1 MKKIIRLGLAFL
13 IISFMVVSFQKFDC
27 AAAVKTINVF
37 TTEYSGPVP
46 HLQKKASTS
55 QLFSF
60 LKDSPDVIASGT
72 SGTCEWEITAD
83 GILTIDSGQLATGT
97 VPYYLYDPNGIYTN
111 FGGSNW
117 TANGNKDKIKEV
129 DIKPGVS
136 LPKDATAVFANLP
149 NVTEIKGLENLDT
162 SETTNMTHL
171 FDDCYDLISL
181 DLSKFNNSQVTDM
194 SYMFKDCKKLSSL
207 NLNNFNTS
215 QVTNMSGMFNNC
227 YGLTS
232 IDLSNFDTHNVTNM
246 SSMFSGC
253 FALTTLDLRNF
264 NTSQVA
270 DMGAMFSSCTDL
282 TSLNVSKFDTSQV
295 TKMNSMFSDCRTLPS
310 LNVSNFNTIKVTD
323 MSYMFT
329 LCSKITTLDVS
340 SFDTSQVTSMAGM
353 FSGCS
358 GLTSLNVSNFNTY
371 HVDNM
376 YGMFENCAQLQILD
390 ISSFD
395 TKAATFNKDG
405 GMGRLFRNSI
415 KLWQLKIGKNFE
427 PYSNRYTG
435 VGSWPWPPK
444 EFPHVFHDGGL
455 RYITIG
461 NNSRNFEWREVGT
474 GNDPHKPK
482 GKVFNPY
489 LDLFSSME
497 GYSLRLGDI
506 KEIIANHDS
515 DEPITFVWNNRPYN
529 ASPSLAL
536 TDSSYKNPIKV
547 AAPGTPGNPYAY
559 PYAYLPDDSRFCNS
573 ESYPALNIYGT
584 LQDEDSSRVTLSYW
598 IDDNS
603 TNKKEVKQPVDTTS
617 SNIEKD
623 KTESSNGEKND
634 TKVNWSFA
642 ITDQDDLK
650 ALATPQIGGH
660 TIHVEARDNGID
672 GQSQEV
678 FKPASAT
685 FEALVAENAIVQFN
699 YQDSS
704 GKPLRDSQTLVR
716 PVPPLKYAT
725 PYDDIYGYDV
735 KQYVP
740 RYLWGKDKDNNL
752 QRYSLSNYNDLISGN
767 LDWGHISNNITI
779 RGNLKSTGAKLKGIT
794 LKYDESGTISLE
806 VPNLNFGSYIRQAMP
821 SKCGLNYSV
830 NKQPRLIVKDT
841 TQSYKKY
848 WKLDLSITK
857 FVNNKDPS
865 KTLDGIFKYDNTP
878 VDSGSEITI
887 ANGSNFRDLNI
898 TDCDISKDWYENNSG
913 KQVKLSDY
921 YRGPWLNLQGQR
933 PAVGT
938 YQATATWTLKNTPQ

>member
-13 IISFMVVSFQKFDC
+13 IISFMVASFQKFDC
-27 AAAVKTINVF
+27 VAAVKTINVSK
-37 TTEYSGPVP
+37 TEASVPTFLAVP
-46 HLQKKASTS
+46 HLQKKAPTS

-72 SGTCEWEITAD
+72 SGTCDWKITAD
-83 GILTIDSGQLATGT
+83 GILTIKSGQLATGS
-97 VPYYLYDPNGIYTN
+97 VPINAYYPD
-111 FGGSNW
+111 GSNW
-117 TANGNKDKIKEV
+117 TANGNVEKIKKV

-149 NVTEIKGLENLDT
+149 IVTEIKGLENLDT

-227 YGLTS
+227 YGFTS
-232 IDLSNFDTHNVTNM
+232 IDLSDFDTHNVTNM
-246 SSMFSGC
+246 NSMFSGSYV
-253 FALTTLDLRNF
+253 LTTLDLSNF
-264 NTSQVA
+264 NTSRVT
-270 DMGAMFSSCTDL
+270 DMGAMFSGCNGL
-282 TSLNVSKFDTSQV
+282 KSLNVSKFDTSQV
-295 TKMNSMFSDCRTLPS
+295 TNMSSMFYNCLALPS
-310 LNVSNFNTIKVTD
+310 INVSNFNTGNVTNMRSMFNSCRTLPSINVNNFNTSKVTD
-323 MSYMFT
+323 MSSMFAV
-329 LCSKITTLDVS
+329 CSGLISLNLS
-340 SFDTSQVTSMAGM
+340 NFDTSKVTRMYEM
-353 FSGCS
+353 FKSCS
-358 GLTSLNVSNFNTY
+358 
-371 HVDNM
+371 
-376 YGMFENCAQLQILD
+376 QLQILD

-395 TKAATFNKDG
+395 TRKAVDYING
-405 GMGRLFRNSI
+405 GWMVNLFDYDT

-427 PYSNRYTG
+427 PYVSIGGTG
-435 VGSWPWPPK
+435 TWPWPPT
-444 EFPHVFHDGGL
+444 EFPQVFQDNGL
-455 RYITIG
+455 NYITIG
-461 NNSRNFEWREVGT
+461 NNAQEFQWSEVGT
-474 GNDPHKPK
+474 GSPHNPK
-482 GKVFNPY
+482 GKNFNTY
-489 LDLFSSME
+489 VKSVSDSNGRYTVNLRGIKDL
-497 GYSLRLGDI
+497 
-506 KEIIANHDS
+506 IANHDS
-515 DEPITFVWNNRPYN
+515 DEPITLVWNNRPYN
-529 ASPSLAL
+529 ASPSLTF
-536 TDSSYKNPIKV
+536 TDSSYGNPVIS
-547 AAPGTPGNPYAY
+547 GNPYVY
-559 PYAYLPDDSRFCNS
+559 PYAYLPDDSRFCNP

-584 LQDEDSSRVTLSYW
+584 LRDEDSSKVTLSYW

-603 TNKKEVKQPVDTTS
+603 TNKKEVKTVDTTS
-617 SNIEKD
+617 SN
-623 KTESSNGEKND
+623 GEENK

-650 ALATPQIGGH
+650 ALATPQGGGH

-685 FEALVAENAIVQFN
+685 FEVPVAENAIVQFN

-716 PVPPLKYAT
+716 GAT
-725 PYDDIYGYDV
+725 NNNYSDGYVYDV

-740 RYLWGKDKDNNL
+740 QYLWGKDKDNNL
-752 QRYSLSNYNDLISGN
+752 QRYSLSIYNDLISNN
-767 LDWGHISNNITI
+767 LDWGHIVTYNPSM
-779 RGNLKSTGAKLKGIT
+779 GNLKSTGGT
-794 LKYDESGTISLE
+794 LREIPLTYVESGTISLE

-857 FVNNKDPS
+857 FINTKDPS

-933 PAVGT
+933 PAEGT
-938 YQATATWTLKNTPQ
+938 YQATATWTLKNTP

>member
-27 AAAVKTINVF
+27 AAAVKTINVSK
-37 TTEYSGPVP
+37 TEASGQDLLAVS
-46 HLQKKASTS
+46 HLQKKAPTF

-60 LKDSPDVIASGT
+60 LKDSPDIIASGT
-72 SGTCEWEITAD
+72 SGTCDWKITAD
-83 GILTIDSGQLATGT
+83 GILTIDKGQLATGT
-97 VPYYLYDPNGIYTN
+97 VPYGINDPNDPFTHT
-111 FGGSNW
+111 GGSNW
-117 TANGNKDKIKEV
+117 TENGNIKKIKEV
-129 DIKPGVS
+129 DINPGVS

-149 NVTEIKGLENLDT
+149 IVTEIKGLENLDT
-162 SETTNMTHL
+162 SETTNMSHL

-215 QVTNMSGMFNNC
+215 QVTNMSGMFYDC
-227 YGLTS
+227 YGFTS
-232 IDLSNFDTHNVTNM
+232 IDLSDFDTHNVTNM
-246 SSMFSGC
+246 NSMFSGSY
-253 FALTTLDLRNF
+253 ALTTLDLSNF
-264 NTSQVA
+264 NTSRVT
-270 DMGAMFSSCTDL
+270 DMGAMFSGCSGL
-282 TSLNVSKFDTSQV
+282 KSLNVSKFDTSQV
-295 TKMNSMFSDCRTLPS
+295 TNMSSMFSNCLALPS
-310 LNVSNFNTIKVTD
+310 INVSNFNTGNVTNMRSMFNSCRTLPSINVNNFNTSKVTD
-323 MSYMFT
+323 MSSMFAV
-329 LCSKITTLDVS
+329 CSGLISLNLS
-340 SFDTSQVTSMAGM
+340 NFDTSKVTRMYEM
-353 FSGCS
+353 FKSCS
-358 GLTSLNVSNFNTY
+358 
-371 HVDNM
+371 
-376 YGMFENCAQLQILD
+376 QLQILD

-395 TKAATFNKDG
+395 TRKAADYNHG
-405 GMGRLFRNSI
+405 GWMVNLFDYDT

-427 PYSNRYTG
+427 PYVSIGGAGT
-435 VGSWPWPPK
+435 WPWPPT
-444 EFPHVFHDGGL
+444 EFPQVFQDNGL
-455 RYITIG
+455 NYITIG
-461 NNSRNFEWREVGT
+461 NNAQEFQWSEVGT
-474 GNDPHKPK
+474 GSPHNPK
-482 GKVFNPY
+482 GKNFNTY
-489 LDLFSSME
+489 VKSVSDSNGRYTVNLRGIKDL
-497 GYSLRLGDI
+497 
-506 KEIIANHDS
+506 IANHDS
-515 DEPITFVWNNRPYN
+515 DEPITLVWNNRPYN
-529 ASPSLAL
+529 ASPSLTF
-536 TDSSYKNPIKV
+536 TDSSYRNPVIS
-547 AAPGTPGNPYAY
+547 GNPYVY
-559 PYAYLPDDSRFCNS
+559 PYAYLPDDSRFCNP

-584 LQDEDSSRVTLSYW
+584 LRDEDSSQVTLSYW

-603 TNKKEVKQPVDTTS
+603 TNKKEVKTVDTTS
-617 SNIEKD
+617 SN
-623 KTESSNGEKND
+623 GEKNK

-650 ALATPQIGGH
+650 ALATPKHKGGGH

-678 FKPASAT
+678 FEPVSAT
-685 FEALVAENAIVQFN
+685 FEVPVAENAIVQFK
-699 YQDSS
+699 YQNSS
-704 GKPLRDSQTLVR
+704 NKPLRDSQTLVR
-716 PVPPLKYAT
+716 GAT
-725 PYDDIYGYDV
+725 ESNNNYSDGYVYDV

-740 RYLWGKDKDNNL
+740 QYLWGKDKDNNL
-752 QRYSLSNYNDLISGN
+752 QRYSLSNYNDLISDN
-767 LDWGHISNNITI
+767 LDWGHIVTYNPSM
-779 RGNLKSTGAKLKGIT
+779 GNLKSTGGT
-794 LKYDESGTISLE
+794 LREIPLTYVESGTISLE

-857 FVNNKDPS
+857 FINTKDPS

-933 PAVGT
+933 PALGT

>member
-27 AAAVKTINVF
+27 VAAVKTINVSK
-37 TTEYSGPVP
+37 TEASVPTFLAVP
-46 HLQKKASTS
+46 HLQKKAPTS

-60 LKDSPDVIASGT
+60 LKDSPDVIASGI
-72 SGTCEWEITAD
+72 SGTCKWEITAD

-97 VPYYLYDPNGIYTN
+97 VPYGINDPNDPFTHT
-111 FGGSNW
+111 GGSNW
-117 TANGNKDKIKEV
+117 TENGNIKKIKEV
-129 DIKPGVS
+129 DINPGVS

-149 NVTEIKGLENLDT
+149 IVTEIKGLENLDT

-227 YGLTS
+227 YGFTS
-232 IDLSNFDTHNVTNM
+232 IDLSDFDTHNVTNM
-246 SSMFSGC
+246 NSMFSGSY
-253 FALTTLDLRNF
+253 ALTTLDLSNF
-264 NTSQVA
+264 NTSRVT
-270 DMGAMFSSCTDL
+270 DMGAMFSGCSGL
-282 TSLNVSKFDTSQV
+282 KSLNVSKFDTSQV
-295 TKMNSMFSDCRTLPS
+295 TNMSSMFYNCLALPS
-310 LNVSNFNTIKVTD
+310 INVSNFNTGNVTNMRSMFNSCRTLPSINVNNFNTSKVTD
-323 MSYMFT
+323 MSSMFAV
-329 LCSKITTLDVS
+329 CSGLISLNLS
-340 SFDTSQVTSMAGM
+340 NFDTSKVTRMYEM
-353 FSGCS
+353 FKSCS
-358 GLTSLNVSNFNTY
+358 
-371 HVDNM
+371 
-376 YGMFENCAQLQILD
+376 QLQILD

-395 TKAATFNKDG
+395 TRKAADYNNG
-405 GMGRLFRNSI
+405 GWMVNLFDYDT

-427 PYSNRYTG
+427 PYVSIGGAGT
-435 VGSWPWPPK
+435 WPWPPT
-444 EFPHVFHDGGL
+444 EFPQVFQDNGL
-455 RYITIG
+455 NYITIG
-461 NNSRNFEWREVGT
+461 NNAQEFQWSEVGT
-474 GNDPHKPK
+474 GSPHNPK
-482 GKVFNPY
+482 GKNFNTY
-489 LDLFSSME
+489 VKSVSDSNGRYTVNLRGIKDL
-497 GYSLRLGDI
+497 
-506 KEIIANHDS
+506 IANHDS
-515 DEPITFVWNNRPYN
+515 DEPITLVWNNRPYN
-529 ASPSLAL
+529 ASPSLTF
-536 TDSSYKNPIKV
+536 TDSSYRNPVIS
-547 AAPGTPGNPYAY
+547 GNPYVY
-559 PYAYLPDDSRFCNS
+559 PYAYLPDDSRFCNP

-584 LQDEDSSRVTLSYW
+584 LRDEDSSQVTLSYW

-603 TNKKEVKQPVDTTS
+603 TNKKEVKTVDTTS
-617 SNIEKD
+617 SN
-623 KTESSNGEKND
+623 GEKNK

-650 ALATPQIGGH
+650 ALATPKPKGGGH

-685 FEALVAENAIVQFN
+685 FEVPVAENAIVQFK
-699 YQDSS
+699 YQNSS
-704 GKPLRDSQTLVR
+704 KKPLRDSQTLVR
-716 PVPPLKYAT
+716 GAT
-725 PYDDIYGYDV
+725 ESNNNYSDGYRYDV

-740 RYLWGKDKDNNL
+740 QYLWGKDKDNNL
-752 QRYSLSNYNDLISGN
+752 QRYSLSNYNDLISDN
-767 LDWGHISNNITI
+767 LDWGHIVTYNPSM
-779 RGNLKSTGAKLKGIT
+779 GNLKSTSGT
-794 LKYDESGTISLE
+794 LREIPLTYVESGTISLE
-806 VPNLNFGSYIRQAMP
+806 VPHLNFGSYIRQAMP

-857 FVNNKDPS
+857 FINTKDPS

-938 YQATATWTLKNTPQ
+938 YQATATWTLKNTP

>member
-13 IISFMVVSFQKFDC
+13 IISFMVASFQKFDC
-27 AAAVKTINVF
+27 VAAVKTINVSK
-37 TTEYSGPVP
+37 TEASGQDLLAVP
-46 HLQKKASTS
+46 HLQKKAPTS

-72 SGTCEWEITAD
+72 SGTCDWKITAD

-97 VPYYLYDPNGIYTN
+97 VPYGINDPNDPFTHT
-111 FGGSNW
+111 GGSNW
-117 TANGNKDKIKEV
+117 TENGNIKKIKEV
-129 DIKPGVS
+129 DINPGVS

-149 NVTEIKGLENLDT
+149 IVTEIKGLENLDT

-227 YGLTS
+227 YGFTS
-232 IDLSNFDTHNVTNM
+232 IDLSDFDTHNVTNM
-246 SSMFSGC
+246 NSMFSGSYV
-253 FALTTLDLRNF
+253 LTTLDLSNF
-264 NTSQVA
+264 NTSRVT
-270 DMGAMFSSCTDL
+270 DMGAMFSGCNGL
-282 TSLNVSKFDTSQV
+282 KSLNVSKFDTSQV
-295 TKMNSMFSDCRTLPS
+295 TNMSSMFYNCLALPS
-310 LNVSNFNTIKVTD
+310 INVSNFNTGNVTNMRSMFNSCRTLLSINVNNFNTSKVTD
-323 MSYMFT
+323 MSSMFAV
-329 LCSKITTLDVS
+329 CSGLISLNLS
-340 SFDTSQVTSMAGM
+340 NFDTSKVTRMYEM
-353 FSGCS
+353 FKSCS
-358 GLTSLNVSNFNTY
+358 
-371 HVDNM
+371 
-376 YGMFENCAQLQILD
+376 QLQILD

-395 TKAATFNKDG
+395 TRKAADYING
-405 GMGRLFRNSI
+405 GWMVNLFDYDT

-427 PYSNRYTG
+427 PYVSIGGTG
-435 VGSWPWPPK
+435 TWPWPPT
-444 EFPHVFHDGGL
+444 EFPQVFQDNGL
-455 RYITIG
+455 NYITIG
-461 NNSRNFEWREVGT
+461 NNAQEFQWSEVGT
-474 GNDPHKPK
+474 GSPHNPK
-482 GKVFNPY
+482 GKNFNTY
-489 LDLFSSME
+489 VKSVSDSNGRYTVNLRGIKDL
-497 GYSLRLGDI
+497 
-506 KEIIANHDS
+506 IANHDS
-515 DEPITFVWNNRPYN
+515 DEPITLVWNNRPYN
-529 ASPSLAL
+529 ASPSLTF
-536 TDSSYKNPIKV
+536 TDSSYGNPVIS
-547 AAPGTPGNPYAY
+547 GNPYVY
-559 PYAYLPDDSRFCNS
+559 PYAYLPDDSRFCNP

-584 LQDEDSSRVTLSYW
+584 LRDEDSSQVTLSYW

-603 TNKKEVKQPVDTTS
+603 TNKKEVKTVDTTS
-617 SNIEKD
+617 SN
-623 KTESSNGEKND
+623 GEKNK

-650 ALATPQIGGH
+650 ALATPKPKGGGH

-685 FEALVAENAIVQFN
+685 FEVPVAENAIVQFE
-699 YQDSS
+699 YQNSS
-704 GKPLRDSQTLVR
+704 NKPLRDSQTLVR
-716 PVPPLKYAT
+716 GAT
-725 PYDDIYGYDV
+725 ESNNNYSDGYGYDV

-740 RYLWGKDKDNNL
+740 QYLWGKDKDNNL
-752 QRYSLSNYNDLISGN
+752 QRYSLSIYNDLISDN
-767 LDWGHISNNITI
+767 LDWGHIVTYNPSM
-779 RGNLKSTGAKLKGIT
+779 GNLKSTGGT
-794 LKYDESGTISLE
+794 LREIPLTYVESGTISLE

-857 FVNNKDPS
+857 FINTKDPS

-933 PAVGT
+933 PAEGT
-938 YQATATWTLKNTPQ
+938 YQATATWTLKNTP

>member
-1 MKKIIRLGLAFL
+1 MKKIIRLGLALL
-13 IISFMVVSFQKFDC
+13 ITSFMVASFQKFDC
-27 AAAVKTINVF
+27 VAAVKTINVSK
-37 TTEYSGPVP
+37 TEASVPTFLAVP
-46 HLQKKASTS
+46 HLQKKAPTS

-60 LKDSPDVIASGT
+60 LKDSPDVIASGI
-72 SGTCEWEITAD
+72 SGTCKWEITAD

-97 VPYYLYDPNGIYTN
+97 VPYYLYDPTNGTYTLL
-111 FGGSNW
+111 GGSNW
-117 TANGNKDKIKEV
+117 TANGNEDKIKKVE
-129 DIKPGVS
+129 IKPGVS

-149 NVTEIKGLENLDT
+149 NVTEIEGLENLDT

-253 FALTTLDLRNF
+253 SALKTLDLLNF
-264 NTSQVA
+264 NTSRVA
-270 DMGAMFSSCTDL
+270 DMSAMFINCSGL
-282 TSLNVSKFDTSQV
+282 KSLNVSKFDTSQV
-295 TKMNSMFSDCRTLPS
+295 TKMNSMFSNCYNLS
-310 LNVSNFNTIKVTD
+310 SINVSNFNTGKVTD
-323 MSYMFT
+323 MSYMF
-329 LCSKITTLDVS
+329 
-340 SFDTSQVTSMAGM
+340 FR
-353 FSGCS
+353 CS
-358 GLTSLNVSNFNTY
+358 GLTSLNVNNFDTQNVTDMRSMFGVCYGLTSLNLSNFDTSK
-371 HVDNM
+371 VTIM
-376 YGMFENCAQLQILD
+376 SEMFKSCSQLQILD

-395 TKAATFNKDG
+395 TKKPSKGYMSYFFDYDT
-405 GMGRLFRNSI
+405 
-415 KLWQLKIGKNFE
+415 KLWQLKIGKNFK
-427 PYSNRYTG
+427 PYVNIYTS
-435 VGSWPWPPK
+435 VGSWPWPPT
-444 EFPHVFHDGGL
+444 EFPQVFQDNGL

-461 NNSRNFEWREVGT
+461 NNAQEFQWSEVGT
-474 GNDPHKPK
+474 GSPHNPK
-482 GKVFNPY
+482 GKNFNTY
-489 LDLFSSME
+489 VKFVGDNQGRYTVNLRGIEDL
-497 GYSLRLGDI
+497 
-506 KEIIANHDS
+506 IANHDS

-529 ASPSLAL
+529 ASPSLTF
-536 TDSSYKNPIKV
+536 TDSSYRNPVIS
-547 AAPGTPGNPYAY
+547 GNPYVY
-559 PYAYLPDDSRFCNS
+559 PYAYLPDDSRFCNP

-584 LQDEDSSRVTLSYW
+584 LRDEDSSQVTLSYW

-603 TNKKEVKQPVDTTS
+603 TNKKEVKTVDTTS
-617 SNIEKD
+617 SN
-623 KTESSNGEKND
+623 GEKKD

-642 ITDQDDLK
+642 IKDENDLK
-650 ALATPQIGGH
+650 ALATPKEGGH

-678 FKPASAT
+678 FEPVSAT
-685 FEALVAENAIVQFN
+685 FEVPVAENAIVQFN

-716 PVPPLKYAT
+716 GAT
-725 PYDDIYGYDV
+725 ESNNNYSDGYVYDV
-735 KQYVP
+735 KQYIP
-740 RYLWGKDKDNNL
+740 QYLWGKDKDNNL
-752 QRYSLSNYNDLISGN
+752 QRYSLSIYNDLISDN
-767 LDWGHISNNITI
+767 LDWGHIVIYNPSM
-779 RGNLKSTGAKLKGIT
+779 GNLKSTDGT
-794 LKYDESGTISLE
+794 LREIPLTYVESGTISLE

-857 FVNNKDPS
+857 FINTKDPS

-913 KQVKLSDY
+913 KQVKLRDY

-933 PAVGT
+933 PAEGT

>member
-13 IISFMVVSFQKFDC
+13 IISFMVASFQKFDC
-27 AAAVKTINVF
+27 AAAVKTINVSKA
-37 TTEYSGPVP
+37 EASGQDLLAVP
-46 HLQKKASTS
+46 HLQKKAPTS

-72 SGTCEWEITAD
+72 SGTCDWKITAD

-97 VPYYLYDPNGIYTN
+97 VPYGINDPNDPFTHT
-111 FGGSNW
+111 GGSNW
-117 TANGNKDKIKEV
+117 TENGNIKKIKEV
-129 DIKPGVS
+129 DINSGVS

-149 NVTEIKGLENLDT
+149 IVTEIKGLENLDT

-232 IDLSNFDTHNVTNM
+232 IDLSDFDTHNVTNM
-246 SSMFSGC
+246 NSMFSGSY
-253 FALTTLDLRNF
+253 ALTTLDLSNF
-264 NTSQVA
+264 NTSRVT
-270 DMGAMFSSCTDL
+270 DMGAMFSGCNGL
-282 TSLNVSKFDTSQV
+282 KSLNVSKFDTSQV
-295 TKMNSMFSDCRTLPS
+295 TNMSSMFYNCLALPS
-310 LNVSNFNTIKVTD
+310 INVSNFNTGNVTNMRSMFSNCRALPSINVNNFNTSKVTD
-323 MSYMFT
+323 MSSMFAV
-329 LCSKITTLDVS
+329 CSGLISLNLS
-340 SFDTSQVTSMAGM
+340 NFDTSKVTRIYEM
-353 FSGCS
+353 FKSCS
-358 GLTSLNVSNFNTY
+358 
-371 HVDNM
+371 
-376 YGMFENCAQLQILD
+376 QLQILD

-395 TKAATFNKDG
+395 TKKPSKG
-405 GMGRLFRNSI
+405 GYMSNLFDYDT

-427 PYSNRYTG
+427 PYVSIGGTG
-435 VGSWPWPPK
+435 TWPWPPT
-444 EFPHVFHDGGL
+444 EFPQVFQDNGL
-455 RYITIG
+455 NYITIG
-461 NNSRNFEWREVGT
+461 NNAQEFQWSEVGT
-474 GNDPHKPK
+474 GSPHNPK
-482 GKVFNPY
+482 GKNFNTY
-489 LDLFSSME
+489 VKSVSDSNGRYTVNLRGIKDL
-497 GYSLRLGDI
+497 
-506 KEIIANHDS
+506 IANHDS
-515 DEPITFVWNNRPYN
+515 DEPITLVWNNRPYN
-529 ASPSLAL
+529 ASPSLTF
-536 TDSSYKNPIKV
+536 TDSSYGNPVIS
-547 AAPGTPGNPYAY
+547 GNPYVY
-559 PYAYLPDDSRFCNS
+559 PYAYLPDDSRFCNP

-584 LQDEDSSRVTLSYW
+584 LRDEDSSQVTLSYW

-603 TNKKEVKQPVDTTS
+603 TNKKEVKTVDTTS
-617 SNIEKD
+617 SN
-623 KTESSNGEKND
+623 GEENK

-650 ALATPQIGGH
+650 ALATPQISGH

-716 PVPPLKYAT
+716 GAT
-725 PYDDIYGYDV
+725 NNNYSDGYVYDV
-735 KQYVP
+735 KKYVP
-740 RYLWGKDKDNNL
+740 QYLWGKDKDNNL
-752 QRYSLSNYNDLISGN
+752 QRYSLSIYNDLISNN
-767 LDWGHISNNITI
+767 LDWGHIVIYNPSM
-779 RGNLKSTGAKLKGIT
+779 GNLKSTGAQLKKIP
-794 LKYDESGTISLE
+794 LKYDKSGTISLE

-857 FVNNKDPS
+857 FINTKDPS

-898 TDCDISKDWYENNSG
+898 TDCDISKDWYENNG
-913 KQVKLSDY
+913 TQVKLSDY

-933 PAVGT
+933 PAEGT

>member
-27 AAAVKTINVF
+27 VAAVKTINVSK
-37 TTEYSGPVP
+37 TEASGQDLLAVP
-46 HLQKKASTS
+46 HLQKKAPTS

-60 LKDSPDVIASGT
+60 LKDSPDVIASGI
-72 SGTCEWEITAD
+72 SGTCKWEITAD

-97 VPYYLYDPNGIYTN
+97 VPYGINDPNDPFTHT
-111 FGGSNW
+111 GGSNW
-117 TANGNKDKIKEV
+117 TENGNIKKIKEV
-129 DIKPGVS
+129 DINPGVS

-149 NVTEIKGLENLDT
+149 IVTEIKGLENLDT

-215 QVTNMSGMFNNC
+215 QVTNMSGMFYDC
-227 YGLTS
+227 YGFTS
-232 IDLSNFDTHNVTNM
+232 IDLSDFDTHNVTNM
-246 SSMFSGC
+246 NSMFSGSY
-253 FALTTLDLRNF
+253 ALTTLDLSNF
-264 NTSQVA
+264 NTSRVT
-270 DMGAMFSSCTDL
+270 DMGAMFSGCSGL
-282 TSLNVSKFDTSQV
+282 KSLNVSKFDTSQV
-295 TKMNSMFSDCRTLPS
+295 TNMISMFNNCDNLSS
-310 LNVSNFNTIKVTD
+310 INVSNFNTGNVTNMRSMFNSCRTLPSINVNNFNTSRVTD
-323 MSYMFT
+323 MSSMFAV
-329 LCSKITTLDVS
+329 CSGLISLNLS
-340 SFDTSQVTSMAGM
+340 NFDTSKVTRMYEM
-353 FSGCS
+353 FKSCS
-358 GLTSLNVSNFNTY
+358 
-371 HVDNM
+371 
-376 YGMFENCAQLQILD
+376 QLQILD

-395 TKAATFNKDG
+395 TRKAADYNNG
-405 GMGRLFRNSI
+405 GWMVNLFDYDT

-427 PYSNRYTG
+427 PYVSIGGAGT
-435 VGSWPWPPK
+435 WPWPPT
-444 EFPHVFHDGGL
+444 EFPQVFQDNGL
-455 RYITIG
+455 NYITIG
-461 NNSRNFEWREVGT
+461 NNAQEFQWSEVGT
-474 GNDPHKPK
+474 GSPHNPK
-482 GKVFNPY
+482 GKNFNTY
-489 LDLFSSME
+489 VKSVSDSNGRYTVNLRGIKDL
-497 GYSLRLGDI
+497 
-506 KEIIANHDS
+506 IANHDS
-515 DEPITFVWNNRPYN
+515 DEPITLVWNNRPYN
-529 ASPSLAL
+529 ASPSLTF
-536 TDSSYKNPIKV
+536 TDSSYGNPVIS
-547 AAPGTPGNPYAY
+547 GNPYVY
-559 PYAYLPDDSRFCNS
+559 PYAYLPDDSRFCNP

-584 LQDEDSSRVTLSYW
+584 LRDEDSSQVTLSYW
-598 IDDNS
+598 IDDDS
-603 TNKKEVKQPVDTTS
+603 TNKKEVKTVDTTS
-617 SNIEKD
+617 SN
-623 KTESSNGEKND
+623 GEKNK

-650 ALATPQIGGH
+650 ALATPKPKGGGH

-685 FEALVAENAIVQFN
+685 FEVPVAENAIVQFK
-699 YQDSS
+699 YQNSS
-704 GKPLRDSQTLVR
+704 KKPLRDSQTLVR
-716 PVPPLKYAT
+716 GAT
-725 PYDDIYGYDV
+725 ESNNNYSDGYRYDV

-740 RYLWGKDKDNNL
+740 QYLWGKDKDNNL
-752 QRYSLSNYNDLISGN
+752 QRYSLSNYNDLISDN
-767 LDWGHISNNITI
+767 LDWGHIVTYNPSM
-779 RGNLKSTGAKLKGIT
+779 GNLKSTGGT
-794 LKYDESGTISLE
+794 LREIPLTYVESGTISLE

-857 FVNNKDPS
+857 FINTKDPS

-938 YQATATWTLKNTPQ
+938 YQATATWTLKNTP

>member
-27 AAAVKTINVF
+27 VAAVKTINVF
-37 TTEYSGPVP
+37 KTEYFGPVP

-72 SGTCEWEITAD
+72 SGTCEWKITAD
-83 GILTIDSGQLATGT
+83 GILTIDKGQLATGT
-97 VPYYLYDPNGIYTN
+97 VPYGINDPNDPFTHT
-111 FGGSNW
+111 GGSNW
-117 TANGNKDKIKEV
+117 TENGNIKKIKEV
-129 DIKPGVS
+129 DINPGVS

-149 NVTEIKGLENLDT
+149 IVTEIKGLENLDT

-171 FDDCYDLISL
+171 FDDCYGLISL

-215 QVTNMSGMFNNC
+215 QVTDMSSMFTGC
-227 YGLTS
+227 GGLTS
-232 IDLSNFDTHNVTNM
+232 LNLSDFDTHNVTNM
-246 SSMFSGC
+246 NSMFSGC
-253 FALTTLDLRNF
+253 FSLTTLDLSNF
-264 NTSQVA
+264 NTSRVT
-270 DMGAMFSSCTDL
+270 DMVAMFSSCSGL
-282 TSLNVSKFDTSQV
+282 KSLNVSKFDTSQV
-295 TKMNSMFSDCRTLPS
+295 TNMSSMFFNCYALPS
-310 LNVSNFNTIKVTD
+310 INVSNFNTGNVTN
-323 MSYMFT
+323 MSSMFSS
-329 LCSKITTLDVS
+329 CSALPSINVNN
-340 SFDTSQVTSMAGM
+340 FNTSKVTSMDDM
-353 FSGCS
+353 FIGCS
-358 GLTSLNVSNFNTY
+358 GLTSLNLSNFDTSK
-371 HVDNM
+371 VSSM
-376 YGMFENCAQLQILD
+376 SSMFKSCSQLQILD

-395 TKAATFNKDG
+395 TKKPSKGFMSSFFYYDT
-405 GMGRLFRNSI
+405 

-435 VGSWPWPPK
+435 AGSWPWPPT

-455 RYITIG
+455 RYITFG
-461 NNSRNFEWREVGT
+461 NNAQEFQWSEVGT
-474 GNDPHKPK
+474 GSPHNPK
-482 GKVFNPY
+482 GKNFNTY
-489 LDLFSSME
+489 GKSVSDID
-497 GYSLRLGDI
+497 GRYTVNLRGI
-506 KEIIANHDS
+506 KNLIANHDS
-515 DEPITFVWNNRPYN
+515 DEPITLVWNNRPYN
-529 ASPSLAL
+529 ASPSLTF
-536 TDSSYKNPIKV
+536 TDSSYGNPVIS
-547 AAPGTPGNPYAY
+547 GNPYV
-559 PYAYLPDDSRFCNS
+559 YLPDDSRFCNP

-584 LQDEDSSRVTLSYW
+584 LRDEDSSQVTLSYW

-603 TNKKEVKQPVDTTS
+603 TNKREVKTVDTTS
-617 SNIEKD
+617 SN
-623 KTESSNGEKND
+623 GEKNK

-650 ALATPQIGGH
+650 ALATPNPKIGGH

-685 FEALVAENAIVQFN
+685 FEVPVAENAIVQFK
-699 YQDSS
+699 YQNSS
-704 GKPLRDSQTLVR
+704 NKQLRDSQTLVR
-716 PVPPLKYAT
+716 GAT
-725 PYDDIYGYDV
+725 NNNYSDGYVYDV

-740 RYLWGKDKDNNL
+740 QYLWGKDKDNNL
-752 QRYSLSNYNDLISGN
+752 QRYTLSNYNELISNN
-767 LDWGHISNNITI
+767 LDWGHIVIYNPSM
-779 RGNLKSTGAKLKGIT
+779 GNLKSTGGT
-794 LKYDESGTISLE
+794 LREIPLTYVESGTISLE
-806 VPNLNFGSYIRQAMP
+806 VPKLNFGSYIRQAMP

-857 FVNNKDPS
+857 FINTKDPS
-865 KTLDGIFKYDNTP
+865 KTLDGIFNYDNTP

-898 TDCDISKDWYENNSG
+898 TDCDISDNWYNKNNG
-913 KQVKLSDY
+913 TQVKLNDY

>member
-72 SGTCEWEITAD
+72 SGTCDWKITAD

-97 VPYYLYDPNGIYTN
+97 VPYGINDPNDPFTHT
-111 FGGSNW
+111 GGSNW
-117 TANGNKDKIKEV
+117 TENGNIKKIKEV
-129 DIKPGVS
+129 DINSGVS

-149 NVTEIKGLENLDT
+149 IVTEIKGLENLDT

-232 IDLSNFDTHNVTNM
+232 IDLSDFDTHNVTNM
-246 SSMFSGC
+246 NSMFSGSY
-253 FALTTLDLRNF
+253 ALTTLDLSNF
-264 NTSQVA
+264 NTSRVT
-270 DMGAMFSSCTDL
+270 DMGAMFSGCNGL
-282 TSLNVSKFDTSQV
+282 KSLNVSKFDTSQV
-295 TKMNSMFSDCRTLPS
+295 TNMSSMFYNCLALPS
-310 LNVSNFNTIKVTD
+310 INVSNFNTGNVTNMRSMFSNCRALPSINVNNFNTSKVTD
-323 MSYMFT
+323 MSSMFAV
-329 LCSKITTLDVS
+329 CSGLISLNLS
-340 SFDTSQVTSMAGM
+340 NFDTSKVTRIYEM
-353 FSGCS
+353 FKSCS
-358 GLTSLNVSNFNTY
+358 
-371 HVDNM
+371 
-376 YGMFENCAQLQILD
+376 QLQILD

-395 TKAATFNKDG
+395 TKKPSKG
-405 GMGRLFRNSI
+405 GYMSNLFDYDT

-427 PYSNRYTG
+427 PYVSIGGTG
-435 VGSWPWPPK
+435 TWPWPPT
-444 EFPHVFHDGGL
+444 EFPQVFQDNGL
-455 RYITIG
+455 NYITIG
-461 NNSRNFEWREVGT
+461 NNAQEFQWSEVGT
-474 GNDPHKPK
+474 GSPHNPK
-482 GKVFNPY
+482 GKNFNTY
-489 LDLFSSME
+489 VKSVSDSNGRYTVNLRGIKDL
-497 GYSLRLGDI
+497 
-506 KEIIANHDS
+506 IANHDS
-515 DEPITFVWNNRPYN
+515 DEPITLVWNNRPYN
-529 ASPSLAL
+529 ASPSLTF
-536 TDSSYKNPIKV
+536 TDSSYGNPVIS
-547 AAPGTPGNPYAY
+547 GNPYVY
-559 PYAYLPDDSRFCNS
+559 PYAYLPDDSRFCNP

-584 LQDEDSSRVTLSYW
+584 LRDEDSSQVTLSYW

-603 TNKKEVKQPVDTTS
+603 TNKKEVKTVDTTS
-617 SNIEKD
+617 SN
-623 KTESSNGEKND
+623 GEENK

-650 ALATPQIGGH
+650 ALATPQISGH

-672 GQSQEV
+672 GQSQEF

-685 FEALVAENAIVQFN
+685 FEVPVAENAIVQFN

-716 PVPPLKYAT
+716 GAT
-725 PYDDIYGYDV
+725 NNNYSDGYVYDV
-735 KQYVP
+735 KKYVP
-740 RYLWGKDKDNNL
+740 QYLWGKDKDNNL
-752 QRYSLSNYNDLISGN
+752 QRYSLSIYNDLISNN
-767 LDWGHISNNITI
+767 LDWGHIVIYNPSM
-779 RGNLKSTGAKLKGIT
+779 GNLKSTGAQLKKIP
-794 LKYDESGTISLE
+794 LKYDKSGTISLE

-857 FVNNKDPS
+857 FINTKDPS

-898 TDCDISKDWYENNSG
+898 TDCDISKNWYENNG
-913 KQVKLSDY
+913 TQVKLSDY

-933 PAVGT
+933 PAEGT

>member
-1 MKKIIRLGLAFL
+1 
-13 IISFMVVSFQKFDC
+13 MVASFQKFDC
-27 AAAVKTINVF
+27 VAAVKTINVSK
-37 TTEYSGPVP
+37 TEASVPTFLAVP
-46 HLQKKASTS
+46 HLQKKAPTS

-60 LKDSPDVIASGT
+60 LKDSPDVIASGI
-72 SGTCEWEITAD
+72 SGTCKWEITAD
-83 GILTIDSGQLATGT
+83 GILTIYSGQLATGT
-97 VPYYLYDPNGIYTN
+97 VPYGINDPNDPFTHT
-111 FGGSNW
+111 GGSNW
-117 TANGNKDKIKEV
+117 TENGNIKKIKEV
-129 DIKPGVS
+129 DINSGVS

-149 NVTEIKGLENLDT
+149 IVTEIKGLENLDT

-232 IDLSNFDTHNVTNM
+232 IDLSDFDTHNVTNM
-246 SSMFSGC
+246 NSMFSGSY
-253 FALTTLDLRNF
+253 ALTTLDLSNF
-264 NTSQVA
+264 NTSRVT
-270 DMGAMFSSCTDL
+270 DMGAMFSGCNGL
-282 TSLNVSKFDTSQV
+282 KSLNVSKFDTSQV
-295 TKMNSMFSDCRTLPS
+295 TNMSSMFSNCLALPS
-310 LNVSNFNTIKVTD
+310 INVSNFNTGNVTNMSSMFNSCRTLPSINVNNFNTSKVTD
-323 MSYMFT
+323 MSSMFAV
-329 LCSKITTLDVS
+329 CSGLISLNLS
-340 SFDTSQVTSMAGM
+340 NFDTSKVTRIYEM
-353 FSGCS
+353 FKSCS
-358 GLTSLNVSNFNTY
+358 
-371 HVDNM
+371 
-376 YGMFENCAQLQILD
+376 QLQILD

-395 TKAATFNKDG
+395 TKKPSKGYMSN
-405 GMGRLFRNSI
+405 LFDYDT

-427 PYSNRYTG
+427 PYVSIGGTG
-435 VGSWPWPPK
+435 TWPWPPT
-444 EFPHVFHDGGL
+444 EFPQVFHDGGL

-461 NNSRNFEWREVGT
+461 NNAQEFQWSEVGT
-474 GNDPHKPK
+474 GSPHNPK
-482 GKVFNPY
+482 GKNFNTY
-489 LDLFSSME
+489 VKSVSDSNGRYTVNLRGIKDL
-497 GYSLRLGDI
+497 
-506 KEIIANHDS
+506 IANHDS
-515 DEPITFVWNNRPYN
+515 DEPITLVWNNRSYN
-529 ASPSLAL
+529 ASPSLTF
-536 TDSSYKNPIKV
+536 TDSSYGNPVIS
-547 AAPGTPGNPYAY
+547 GNPYVY
-559 PYAYLPDDSRFCNS
+559 PYAYLPDDSRFCNP

-584 LQDEDSSRVTLSYW
+584 LRDEDSSQVTLSYW

-603 TNKKEVKQPVDTTS
+603 TNKKEVKTVDTTS
-617 SNIEKD
+617 SNGEEK
-623 KTESSNGEKND
+623 K

-650 ALATPQIGGH
+650 ALATPKPKRGGH

-685 FEALVAENAIVQFN
+685 FEVPVAENAIVQFK
-699 YQDSS
+699 YQNSS
-704 GKPLRDSQTLVR
+704 NKPLRDPQTLVR
-716 PVPPLKYAT
+716 GAT
-725 PYDDIYGYDV
+725 NNNYSDGYVYDV

-740 RYLWGKDKDNNL
+740 QYLWGKDKDNNL
-752 QRYSLSNYNDLISGN
+752 QRYSLSIYNDLISDN
-767 LDWGHISNNITI
+767 LDWGHIVIYNPSM
-779 RGNLKSTGAKLKGIT
+779 GNLKSTDGT
-794 LKYDESGTISLE
+794 LREIPLTYVESGTISLE

-821 SKCGLNYSV
+821 SKCGLNYPV
-830 NKQPRLIVKDT
+830 NKQPQLVVKDT

-865 KTLDGIFKYDNTP
+865 KTLDGIFNYDNTP

-933 PAVGT
+933 PGVGT
-938 YQATATWTLKNTPQ
+938 YQATATWTLKNTP

>member
-13 IISFMVVSFQKFDC
+13 IISFMVASFQKFDC
-27 AAAVKTINVF
+27 AAAVKTINVSKA
-37 TTEYSGPVP
+37 EASGQDLLAVP
-46 HLQKKASTS
+46 HLQKKAPTS

-72 SGTCEWEITAD
+72 SGTCDWKITAD

-97 VPYYLYDPNGIYTN
+97 VPYGINDPNDPFTHT
-111 FGGSNW
+111 GGSNW
-117 TANGNKDKIKEV
+117 TENGNIKKIKEV
-129 DIKPGVS
+129 DINSGVS

-149 NVTEIKGLENLDT
+149 IVTEIKGLENLDT

-232 IDLSNFDTHNVTNM
+232 IDLSDFDTHNVTNM
-246 SSMFSGC
+246 NSMFSGSY
-253 FALTTLDLRNF
+253 ALTTLDLSNF
-264 NTSQVA
+264 NTSRVT
-270 DMGAMFSSCTDL
+270 DMGAMFSGCNGL
-282 TSLNVSKFDTSQV
+282 KSLNVSKFDTSQV
-295 TKMNSMFSDCRTLPS
+295 TNMSSMFYNCLALPS
-310 LNVSNFNTIKVTD
+310 INVSNFNTGNVTNMRSMFSNCRALPSINVNNFNTSKVTD
-323 MSYMFT
+323 MSSMFAV
-329 LCSKITTLDVS
+329 CSGLISLNLS
-340 SFDTSQVTSMAGM
+340 NFDTSKVTRIYEM
-353 FSGCS
+353 FKSCS
-358 GLTSLNVSNFNTY
+358 
-371 HVDNM
+371 
-376 YGMFENCAQLQILD
+376 QLQILD

-395 TKAATFNKDG
+395 TKKPSKG
-405 GMGRLFRNSI
+405 GYMSNLFDYDT

-427 PYSNRYTG
+427 PYVSIGGTG
-435 VGSWPWPPK
+435 TWPWPPT
-444 EFPHVFHDGGL
+444 EFPQVFQDNGL
-455 RYITIG
+455 NYITIG
-461 NNSRNFEWREVGT
+461 NNAQEFQWSEVGT
-474 GNDPHKPK
+474 GSPHNPK
-482 GKVFNPY
+482 GKNFNTY
-489 LDLFSSME
+489 VKSVSDSNGRYTVNLRGIKDL
-497 GYSLRLGDI
+497 
-506 KEIIANHDS
+506 IANHDS
-515 DEPITFVWNNRPYN
+515 DEPITLVWNNRPYN
-529 ASPSLAL
+529 ASPSLTF
-536 TDSSYKNPIKV
+536 TDSSYGNPVIS
-547 AAPGTPGNPYAY
+547 GNPYVY
-559 PYAYLPDDSRFCNS
+559 PYAYLPDDSRFCNP

-584 LQDEDSSRVTLSYW
+584 LRDEDSSQVTLSYW

-603 TNKKEVKQPVDTTS
+603 TNKKEVKTVDTTS
-617 SNIEKD
+617 SN
-623 KTESSNGEKND
+623 GEENK

-650 ALATPQIGGH
+650 ALATPQISGH

-672 GQSQEV
+672 GQSQEF

-685 FEALVAENAIVQFN
+685 FEVPVAENAIVQFN

-716 PVPPLKYAT
+716 GAT
-725 PYDDIYGYDV
+725 NNNYSDGYVYDV
-735 KQYVP
+735 KKYVP
-740 RYLWGKDKDNNL
+740 QYLWGKDKDNNL
-752 QRYSLSNYNDLISGN
+752 QRYSLSIYNDLISNN
-767 LDWGHISNNITI
+767 LDWGHIVIYNPSM
-779 RGNLKSTGAKLKGIT
+779 GNLKSTGAQLKKIP
-794 LKYDESGTISLE
+794 LKYDKSGTISLE

-857 FVNNKDPS
+857 FINTKDPS

-898 TDCDISKDWYENNSG
+898 TDCDISKDWYENNG
-913 KQVKLSDY
+913 TQVKLSDY

-933 PAVGT
+933 PAEGT

>member
-1 MKKIIRLGLAFL
+1 
-13 IISFMVVSFQKFDC
+13 MVVSFQKFDC
-27 AAAVKTINVF
+27 AAAVKTINVSK
-37 TTEYSGPVP
+37 TEASGQDLLAVP

-72 SGTCEWEITAD
+72 SGTCDWKITAD

-97 VPYYLYDPNGIYTN
+97 VPYGINDPNDPFTHT
-111 FGGSNW
+111 GGSNW
-117 TANGNKDKIKEV
+117 TENGNIKKIKEV
-129 DIKPGVS
+129 DINSGVS

-149 NVTEIKGLENLDT
+149 IVTEIKGLENLDT

-232 IDLSNFDTHNVTNM
+232 IDLSDFDTHNVTNM
-246 SSMFSGC
+246 NSMFSGSYV
-253 FALTTLDLRNF
+253 LTTLDLSNF
-264 NTSQVA
+264 NTSRVT
-270 DMGAMFSSCTDL
+270 DMGAMFSGCNGL
-282 TSLNVSKFDTSQV
+282 KSLNVSKFDTSQV
-295 TKMNSMFSDCRTLPS
+295 TNMSSMFYNCLALPS
-310 LNVSNFNTIKVTD
+310 INVSNFNTGNVTNMRSMFNSCRTLPSINVNNFNTSKVTD
-323 MSYMFT
+323 MSSMFAV
-329 LCSKITTLDVS
+329 CSGLISLNLS
-340 SFDTSQVTSMAGM
+340 NFDTSKVTRIYEM
-353 FSGCS
+353 FKSCS
-358 GLTSLNVSNFNTY
+358 
-371 HVDNM
+371 
-376 YGMFENCAQLQILD
+376 QLQILD

-395 TKAATFNKDG
+395 TKKPSKG
-405 GMGRLFRNSI
+405 GYMSNLFDYDT

-427 PYSNRYTG
+427 PYVSIGGTG
-435 VGSWPWPPK
+435 TWPWPPT
-444 EFPHVFHDGGL
+444 EFPQVFQDNGL
-455 RYITIG
+455 NYITIG
-461 NNSRNFEWREVGT
+461 NNAQEFQWSEVGT
-474 GNDPHKPK
+474 GSPHNPK
-482 GKVFNPY
+482 GKNFNTY
-489 LDLFSSME
+489 VKSVSDSNGRYTVNLRGIKDL
-497 GYSLRLGDI
+497 
-506 KEIIANHDS
+506 IANHDS
-515 DEPITFVWNNRPYN
+515 DEPITLVWNNRPYN
-529 ASPSLAL
+529 ASPSLTF
-536 TDSSYKNPIKV
+536 TDSSYGNPVIS
-547 AAPGTPGNPYAY
+547 GNPYVY
-559 PYAYLPDDSRFCNS
+559 PYAYLPDDSRFCNP

-584 LQDEDSSRVTLSYW
+584 LRDEDSSRVTLSYW

-603 TNKKEVKQPVDTTS
+603 TNKKEVKTVDTTS
-617 SNIEKD
+617 SN
-623 KTESSNGEKND
+623 GEENK

-672 GQSQEV
+672 GQSQEF

-685 FEALVAENAIVQFN
+685 FEVPVAENAIVQFN

-716 PVPPLKYAT
+716 GAT
-725 PYDDIYGYDV
+725 NNNYSDGYVYDV
-735 KQYVP
+735 KKYVP
-740 RYLWGKDKDNNL
+740 QYLWGKDKDNNL
-752 QRYSLSNYNDLISGN
+752 QRYSLSIYNDLISNN
-767 LDWGHISNNITI
+767 LDWGHIVIYNPSM
-779 RGNLKSTGAKLKGIT
+779 GNLKSTGAQLKKIP
-794 LKYDESGTISLE
+794 LKYDKSGTISLE

-898 TDCDISKDWYENNSG
+898 TDCDISKDWYENNG
-913 KQVKLSDY
+913 TQVKLSDY

-933 PAVGT
+933 PAEGT